1 MNPMNLL
8 KIKGLLEQVKGRH
21 PRVCLF
27 LADAG
32 KTMNEGTVMELTITT
47 PEGRSLCTNMKV
59 TAEDMELIRQI
70 KEIAGSQR

>member
-8 KIKGLLEQVKGRH
+8 KIKGMVEQFKGRH

-32 KTMNEGTVMELTITT
+32 KTMQEGTVMELTVTT
-47 PEGRSLCTNMKV
+47 PE
-59 TAEDMELIRQI
+59 
-70 KEIAGSQR
+70 

>member
-8 KIKGLLEQVKGRH
+8 KIKGMLEQFKERH

-32 KTMNEGTVMELTITT
+32 KTMKEGTVMELTITT